1 MTTAVNYSITRGL
14 PWYRQISVKSKRTHW
29 RLKVS
34 DPNAYIQ
41 IGSGHKKEI
50 YATIMGNN
58 NILLSLN
65 ADETLDLPEGDL
77 SYDVWATVFYPGASG
92 GTINQPVYQPVAKG
106 KIHVSTYES
115 ITPLED
121 DDAMELR
128 YTQRTD
134 YRRNFSWKDE
144 NGEVLAVQ
152 NAFMQAK
159 DSTGAVVLD
168 IRWYSS
174 QPSESTIAALPAN
187 QRGYIAPVTGA
198 TLELHISNLNTIAA
212 GSYSYD
218 LFVQDSAGDWD
229 QLVKGTF
236 VVEEAVSVEPV

>member
-1 MTTAVNYSITRGL
+1 MTTVVNYSVVRGL
-14 PWYRQISVKSKRTHW
+14 PWDRQICVKSKRTHW

-41 IGSGHKKEI
+41 VSPTYKKEI
-50 YATIMGNN
+50 YASLMGNN

-77 SYDVWATVFYPGASG
+77 AYDVWATVNS
-92 GTINQPVYQPVAKG
+92 VYQPVAKG
-106 KIHVSTYES
+106 RLRVDSYNS

-134 YRRNFSWKDE
+134 FRRVFSWKDE
-144 NGEVLAVQ
+144 DGDVLSVQ

-159 DSTGAVVLD
+159 NSAGTTVLD
-168 IRWYSS
+168 IRWYST
-174 QPSESTIAALPAN
+174 PPTEATIAALPAN
-187 QRGYIAPVTGA
+187 RRGYIAPSSGA
-198 TLELHISNLNTIAA
+198 TLELHISNLNNIAV
-212 GSYSYD
+212 GSYQYD

-229 QLVKGTF
+229 QLVKGTLA
-236 VVEEAVSVEPV
+236 VEEAISTEPT

>member
-1 MTTAVNYSITRGL
+1 MITTVNYSITRGL
-14 PWYRQISVKSKRTHW
+14 PWDRQISVKSRQTRW

-41 IGSGHKKEI
+41 VDDNHKKEI
-50 YATIMGNN
+50 YATVMGNN

-65 ADETLDLPEGDL
+65 ADETLDLPEGYL
-77 SYDVWATVFYPGASG
+77 SYDVWAT
-92 GTINQPVYQPVAKG
+92 INSVYQPVAKG
-106 KIHVSTYES
+106 RLHVSTYAS

-134 YRRNFSWKDE
+134 YRRVFSWKDE
-144 NGEVLAVQ
+144 DGDVLAVQ
-152 NAFMQAK
+152 SAYMQAK
-159 DSTGAVVLD
+159 NSSGTVVLD
-168 IRWYSS
+168 IRWYTSP
-174 QPSESTIAALPAN
+174 PSESTIAALPAN
-187 QRGYIAPVTGA
+187 RRGYIAPSAGA

-212 GSYSYD
+212 GSYTYD
-218 LFVQDSAGDWD
+218 LFVKDSAGDWD

>member
-1 MTTAVNYSITRGL
+1 MPTTVNYSITRGL
-14 PWYRQISVKSKRTHW
+14 PWDRQICVKSRQTRW

-41 IGSGHKKEI
+41 VDDNHKKEI

-65 ADETLDLPEGDL
+65 ADETLDLPEGYL
-77 SYDVWATVFYPGASG
+77 SYDVWAIVNS
-92 GTINQPVYQPVAKG
+92 VYQPVAKG
-106 KIHVSTYES
+106 RLHVSTYGS

-134 YRRNFSWKDE
+134 FRRTFSWKDE
-144 NGEVLAVQ
+144 DGDVLAVQ
-152 NAFMQAK
+152 SAFMQAK
-159 DSTGAVVLD
+159 DADGNLVLD
-168 IRWYSS
+168 IRWYSTP
-174 QPSESTIAALPAN
+174 PSEATIAGLPASR
-187 QRGYIAPVTGA
+187 RGYLAPSAGA

-212 GSYSYD
+212 GSYTYD
-218 LFVQDSAGDWD
+218 LFVKDSSGDWD

>member
-1 MTTAVNYSITRGL
+1 MPTTVDYTVVRGL
-14 PWYRQISVKSKRTHW
+14 PWDRQLSVKSRQTRW

-41 IGSGHKKEI
+41 VDDNHKKEI
-50 YATIMGNN
+50 YATVLGNN

-65 ADETLDLPEGDL
+65 ADETLDLPEGHL
-77 SYDVWATVFYPGASG
+77 SYDVWATVNS
-92 GTINQPVYQPVAKG
+92 VYQPVAKG
-106 KIHVSTYES
+106 RLNVSTYGS

-134 YRRNFSWKDE
+134 YRRTFSWKDE
-144 NGEVLAVQ
+144 DGEVLAVQ
-152 NAFMQAK
+152 SAFMQAK
-159 DSTGAVVLD
+159 DSTGTVVLD
-168 IRWYSS
+168 IRWYASP
-174 QPSESTIAALPAN
+174 PSEATIAALPASR
-187 QRGYIAPVTGA
+187 RGYIAPATGA

-212 GSYSYD
+212 GSYTYD
-218 LFVQDSAGDWD
+218 LFVKDSAGDWD

>member
-1 MTTAVNYSITRGL
+1 MITTVNYSITRGL
-14 PWYRQISVKSKRTHW
+14 PWDRQISVKSRQTRW

-41 IGSGHKKEI
+41 VDDNHKKEI
-50 YATIMGNN
+50 YATVMGNN

-65 ADETLDLPEGDL
+65 ADETLDLPEGYL
-77 SYDVWATVFYPGASG
+77 SYDVWAT
-92 GTINQPVYQPVAKG
+92 INSVYQPIAKG
-106 KIHVSTYES
+106 RLNVSTYGS

-134 YRRNFSWKDE
+134 YRRTFSWKDE
-144 NGEVLAVQ
+144 DGDVLAVQ
-152 NAFMQAK
+152 SAFMQAK
-159 DSTGAVVLD
+159 DSTGTVVLD
-168 IRWYSS
+168 IRWYASP
-174 QPSESTIAALPAN
+174 PSEATIAALPASR
-187 QRGYIAPVTGA
+187 RGYIAPATGA

-212 GSYSYD
+212 GSYTYD
-218 LFVQDSAGDWD
+218 LFVKDSAGDWD

>member
-1 MTTAVNYSITRGL
+1 MPTTVDYTVVRGL
-14 PWYRQISVKSKRTHW
+14 PWDRQISVKSRQTRW

-34 DPNAYIQ
+34 DPNAYVQVDEI
-41 IGSGHKKEI
+41 HKKEI
-50 YATIMGNN
+50 YATILGNN

-65 ADETLDLPEGDL
+65 ADETLDLPEGVL
-77 SYDVWATVFYPGASG
+77 SYDVWATVNS
-92 GTINQPVYQPVAKG
+92 VYQPVAKG
-106 KIHVSTYES
+106 RLNVSTYAA

-134 YRRNFSWKDE
+134 FRRTFSWKDE
-144 NGEVLAVQ
+144 DGAVLSVQ

-159 DSTGAVVLD
+159 DANGTVVLD
-168 IRWYSS
+168 IRWYASP
-174 QPSESTIAALPAN
+174 PSESTIAALAAN
-187 QRGYIAPVTGA
+187 RRGYIAPASGA

-212 GSYSYD
+212 GSYTYD
-218 LFVQDSAGDWD
+218 LFVKDGAGDWD
-229 QLVKGTF
+229 QLVKGTL

>member
-1 MTTAVNYSITRGL
+1 MTTTVNYTITRGL
-14 PWYRQISVKSKRTHW
+14 PWERQISVKSRQTRW

-41 IGSGHKKEI
+41 VDDNHKKEI

-65 ADETLDLPEGDL
+65 ADETLDLPEGYL
-77 SYDVWATVFYPGASG
+77 SYDVWAIVNS
-92 GTINQPVYQPVAKG
+92 VYQPVAKG
-106 KIHVSTYES
+106 RLHVSTYAS

-134 YRRNFSWKDE
+134 YRRVFSWKDE
-144 NGEVLAVQ
+144 DGDVLAVQ
-152 NAFMQAK
+152 NAYMQAK
-159 DSTGAVVLD
+159 NSAGTVVLD
-168 IRWYSS
+168 IRWYASP
-174 QPSESTIAALPAN
+174 PSESTIAALPAN
-187 QRGYIAPVTGA
+187 RRGYIAPSSGA
-198 TLELHISNLNTIAA
+198 TLELHVSNLNTIAA
-212 GSYSYD
+212 GSYTYD